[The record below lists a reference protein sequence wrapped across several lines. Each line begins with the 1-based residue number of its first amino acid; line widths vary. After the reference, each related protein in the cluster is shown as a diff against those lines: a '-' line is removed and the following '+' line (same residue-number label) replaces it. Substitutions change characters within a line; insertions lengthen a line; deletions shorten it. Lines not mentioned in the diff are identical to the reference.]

1 MSSAMPKAKQALAE
15 AEVKNARPPVRR
27 RLSPELRR
35 AQIMDAASRLIVRQ
49 GYLPVPIE
57 ALAQAADASK
67 GLVYAYFPTQYELF
81 NALLEREMRAL
92 ALGGL
97 ETAARVNDLDQS
109 ILLCAMLYFE
119 HVAQYGPLLHIL
131 ITDLYM
137 AGHIDPNVIREIK
150 GMTRRL
156 WRLARRAL
164 PLTAKE
170 FEASLEMMTALPEE
184 AGTLAYEKRMEPQ
197 AARELCHTLVLSSLR
212 ALRSPA
218 EALLRAGYSP

>member
-1 MSSAMPKAKQALAE
+1 MMRKAKQPVAA
-15 AEVKNARPPVRR
+15 AGGKTARATVRR
-27 RLSPELRR
+27 RLSPEVRR
-35 AQIMDAASRLIVRQ
+35 AHLMDAASYLVVKQ
-49 GYLPVPIE
+49 GFLPVPIE

-67 GLVYAYFPTQYELF
+67 ALVYAYFPTQYELF

-137 AGHIDPNVIREIK
+137 AGHVDPKVIQQI
-150 GMTRRL
+150 
-156 WRLARRAL
+156 
-164 PLTAKE
+164 
-170 FEASLEMMTALPEE
+170 
-184 AGTLAYEKRMEPQ
+184 ME
-197 AARELCHTLVLSSLR
+197 
-212 ALRSPA
+212 
-218 EALLRAGYSP
+218 

>member
-1 MSSAMPKAKQALAE
+1 MPKAKQPVAA
-15 AEVKNARPPVRR
+15 AGVKTARATFRR

-35 AQIMDAASRLIVRQ
+35 AQIMDAASRLVVKQ
-49 GYLPVPIE
+49 GFLPVPIE
-57 ALAQAADASK
+57 ALAQAAEASK
-67 GLVYAYFPTQYELF
+67 ALVYAYFPTQYELF

-137 AGHIDPNVIREIK
+137 AGQVEPKVIQQIK
-150 GMTRRL
+150 EMTLRL
-156 WRLARRAL
+156 WRLAQKVL

-218 EALLRAGYSP
+218 DALLRAGNGA

>member
-1 MSSAMPKAKQALAE
+1 MSKIKQPVAE
-15 AEVKNARPPVRR
+15 AEAKIARASVRR

-57 ALAQAADASK
+57 ALAQDADASK

-97 ETAARVNDLDQS
+97 ETAVRVNDLDQS

-137 AGHIDPNVIREIK
+137 AGHVDPKTIHRIRE
-150 GMTRRL
+150 MTQRL
-156 WRLARRAL
+156 WRLAQKVL
-164 PLTAKE
+164 PVTAKE
-170 FEASLEMMTALPEE
+170 FEASLEMMNALPEE
-184 AGTLAYEKRMEPQ
+184 AGTLAFERRMEPQ

-218 EALLRAGYSP
+218 EALLGAGNGT

>member
-1 MSSAMPKAKQALAE
+1 MPKAKRGA
-15 AEVKNARPPVRR
+15 ARPRRR

-35 AQIMDAASRLIVRQ
+35 SQIMDAASRLIVRQ
-49 GYLPVPIE
+49 GFLPLPIE
-57 ALAQAADASK
+57 TLARAADASK
-67 GLVYAYFPTQYELF
+67 ALVYAYFPTHYKLY

-109 ILLCAMLYFE
+109 VLLCAMLYFE

-131 ITDLYM
+131 LTDLYM
-137 AGHIDPNVIREIK
+137 AGHVEPKVIQQIRK
-150 GMTRRL
+150 LTRRL
-156 WRLARRAL
+156 CHLAQELL
-164 PLTAKE
+164 PLTAAE
-170 FEASLEMMTALPEE
+170 FEASLEMIAALPEE
-184 AGTLAYEKRMEPQ
+184 TGTLAFEKRMQAQ

-218 EALLRAGYSP
+218 SALVGADNGS

>member
-1 MSSAMPKAKQALAE
+1 MRKAKQPVVE
-15 AEVKNARPPVRR
+15 AGVKTARATVRR
-27 RLSPELRR
+27 RLSPQVRR
-35 AQIMDAASRLIVRQ
+35 AQIMDAASRLVVKQ
-49 GYLPVPIE
+49 GFLPVPIE

-67 GLVYAYFPTQYELF
+67 ALVYAYFPTQYELF
-81 NALLEREMRAL
+81 NALLQREMRAL

-137 AGHIDPNVIREIK
+137 AGHVDPKVIQQIK
-150 GMTRRL
+150 EMTSRL
-156 WRLARRAL
+156 WRLAQKAL

-170 FEASLEMMTALPEE
+170 FESSMEMLTALPEE

-218 EALLRAGYSP
+218 DALLDAGNGP

>member
-1 MSSAMPKAKQALAE
+1 MPKAKQPVAA
-15 AEVKNARPPVRR
+15 AGVKTARATVRR

-35 AQIMDAASRLIVRQ
+35 AQIMDAASRLVVKQ
-49 GYLPVPIE
+49 GFLPVPIE
-57 ALAQAADASK
+57 ALAQAAEASK
-67 GLVYAYFPTQYELF
+67 ALVYAYFPTQYELF

-137 AGHIDPNVIREIK
+137 AGQVEPKVIQQIK
-150 GMTRRL
+150 EMTLRL
-156 WRLARRAL
+156 WRLAQKVL

-218 EALLRAGYSP
+218 DALLRAGNGP